1 MKPFFR
7 TAEARGGV
15 CEIAQSLRG
24 GEYSSAGNC
33 TFSHSFLFRLR
44 RNPGSG
50 DDSGFDNLL
59 FQAILSC

>member
-33 TFSHSFLFRLR
+33 TFFL
-44 RNPGSG
+44 
-50 DDSGFDNLL
+50 
-59 FQAILSC
+59 ILSSSDFVAIREAVTIPDLTICFFKLF

>member
-33 TFSHSFLFRLR
+33 TFFYIASAQKNYRLCR
-44 RNPGSG
+44 YVAEQLQLQGEKRNSV
-50 DDSGFDNLL
+50 L
-59 FQAILSC
+59 

>member
-33 TFSHSFLFRLR
+33 TFFI
-44 RNPGSG
+44 
-50 DDSGFDNLL
+50 LL
-59 FQAILSC
+59 QRKKTTGCAGM